1 MLLTISPTHTLP
13 PSHFL
18 FPPCPFVT
26 KTILLWHSYHLH
38 VCDLWSLGATHDREH
53 ITFVCLRPLSSF
65 NKIDS
70 SCIHSPANWHSLT
83 HFHGWIHSIVCIQ
96 ERRFLARAFR
106 IACFSQPQLCSA
118 QRLSYSRMHSMRQAF
133 LHYRVDSR
141 ITCDDLEKNLKRNSV
156 RYSLRFK
163 PWKCM
168 FTCYLD
174 VPIHNLVS

>member
-18 FPPCPFVT
+18 FLPCPFDI

-53 ITFVCLRPLSSF
+53 ITFVFLRPLSSF

-83 HFHGWIHSIVCIQ
+83 HFHGWIHSIVCIHEISGQ
-96 ERRFLARAFR
+96 GVQNCLFLSAPAM
-106 IACFSQPQLCSA
+106 QCSA
-118 QRLSYSRMHSMRQAF
+118 AQLLSDALNETGF
-133 LHYRVDSR
+133 PTLP
-141 ITCDDLEKNLKRNSV
+141 CWLENKMWWFGKE
-156 RYSLRFK
+156 FEEK
-163 PWKCM
+163 
-168 FTCYLD
+168 
-174 VPIHNLVS
+174 